1 MRSPVETRCAG
12 VADMC
17 IGRLYQKE
25 SRGERWMEILRGTID
40 CVELGGAMVFSAL
53 RCSRPQI

>member
-17 IGRLYQKE
+17 MGRLYQK
-25 SRGERWMEILRGTID
+25 GERGRAAELRVARWEST
-40 CVELGGAMVFSAL
+40 VES
-53 RCSRPQI
+53 